1 MAKANVDPEEFEKI
15 SQDLN
20 YFNTEIENLIGS
32 IRAKLHKLEQKW
44 DNRQEQ
50 RKFTEEFDVS
60 IKTLG
65 RFLELSK
72 QYVPFLTQKARH
84 IEDYLGKH

>member
-1 MAKANVDPEEFEKI
+1 MAKANVDPEELRRFAKE
-15 SQDLN
+15 LN
-20 YFNTEIENLIGS
+20 HFNTEIETLVS
-32 IRAKLHKLEQKW
+32 RVRAKLHQLEQKW
-44 DNRQEQ
+44 DDQEQ
-50 RKFTEEFDVS
+50 KKFTEEFDTS
-60 IKTLG
+60 IKTLS

>member
-1 MAKANVDPEEFEKI
+1 MAKANVDPEELRRFAKE
-15 SQDLN
+15 LN
-20 YFNTEIENLIGS
+20 HFNVEVETLVGRVRS
-32 IRAKLHKLEQKW
+32 KLHQLEQKW
-44 DNRQEQ
+44 DDQEQ
-50 RKFTEEFDVS
+50 RKFTAEFDMS
-60 IKTLG
+60 IKTLS